1 VISAVFIARPRLAAV
16 ISIVI
21 TLAGALAMLAIPVA
35 QYPNLT
41 PPTVNVAASYPGAS
55 AEEVA
60 ESVGAPLEAEINGVE
75 GMIYMASTS
84 SNTGQYSLDV
94 TFEIGADPD
103 LAQVNVQ
110 NRAQLATPRLPAQV
124 SQQGLSIRTRSP
136 DFLLALAFYAPA
148 GTRDVVFISNYAS
161 INVRDA
167 LARIAGV
174 GEATVLSA
182 LDYSM
187 RIWMNPE
194 RMASLGIAP
203 GDVIAAIE
211 RQNLQASAG
220 QIGAPPAPPGQQVQY
235 TLRAQ
240 GRLRDVDAFE
250 RIIVRTRPDGAI
262 VRIRDIAP
270 VELGARSYAVRAE
283 FNGAPAA
290 MLMVYRAPGANAVET
305 VDAVRAELE
314 RLAAR
319 FPADLAYHV
328 VYDATRYVRA
338 TIVEILL
345 TLALTFAIV
354 VAVTYLFLQDWR
366 AALVPSVTIPV
377 SLIGAFAVLLALGFS
392 ANTITLFA
400 LILAIGLVV
409 DDAIVVVENVQ
420 RIMQDE
426 GLEAAAAARKAM
438 TQVTGPIIATT
449 LVLLAVFVPVALLP
463 GLTGQL
469 YRQFAVTISAAVVIS
484 TVNALTLS
492 PALCATLLRPP
503 GDRRR
508 GPLAYFA
515 RALDASR
522 DRYARIVAWLVRRLR
537 VAFVVVALSIAGT
550 YALFVAI
557 PTTLLP
563 QEDQGAVFVDVQLP
577 EAASLE
583 RTEEVMAQ
591 VREILAATA
600 GVEDVVAVSGFSIL
614 SGTLLANTGLVLA
627 VLEPWEERTAPEE
640 QLDALLA
647 RLRGE
652 LAAIP
657 MAEAAAFAPPAIPG
671 VGSVSGFDFRLQAL
685 EGQSPEELAAALR
698 SLIVA
703 ANQEP
708 AIAAAF
714 STFSADVPQVFV
726 DLDRAKAETLGVSVA
741 EVYRTLQAQLGSFY
755 VNDFN
760 LYDRVYQVRIQ
771 ADGPYRDD
779 VEDVN
784 RLYARSTAGEMVPL
798 RTLISLSTV
807 FGPDVLSRYNQFL
820 AAQIN
825 GEAAPGASSG
835 EAMAA
840 LERLAATTL
849 PAGYGWEWS
858 GLSYQER
865 RTSGQAPLIFALAF
879 VFAYLF
885 LVGST
890 RAGPCRSR

>member
-94 TFEIGADPD
+94 TFEIGTDPD

-240 GRLRDVDAFE
+240 GRLRDVEAFE

-262 VRIRDIAP
+262 VRIRDIAR

-305 VDAVRAELE
+305 VDAVRIELE

-328 VYDATRYVRA
+328 V
-338 TIVEILL
+338 
-345 TLALTFAIV
+345 
-354 VAVTYLFLQDWR
+354 
-366 AALVPSVTIPV
+366 
-377 SLIGAFAVLLALGFS
+377 
-392 ANTITLFA
+392 
-400 LILAIGLVV
+400 
-409 DDAIVVVENVQ
+409 
-420 RIMQDE
+420 
-426 GLEAAAAARKAM
+426 
-438 TQVTGPIIATT
+438 
-449 LVLLAVFVPVALLP
+449 
-463 GLTGQL
+463 
-469 YRQFAVTISAAVVIS
+469 
-484 TVNALTLS
+484 
-492 PALCATLLRPP
+492 
-503 GDRRR
+503 
-508 GPLAYFA
+508 
-515 RALDASR
+515 
-522 DRYARIVAWLVRRLR
+522 
-537 VAFVVVALSIAGT
+537 
-550 YALFVAI
+550 
-557 PTTLLP
+557 
-563 QEDQGAVFVDVQLP
+563 
-577 EAASLE
+577 
-583 RTEEVMAQ
+583 
-591 VREILAATA
+591 
-600 GVEDVVAVSGFSIL
+600 
-614 SGTLLANTGLVLA
+614 
-627 VLEPWEERTAPEE
+627 
-640 QLDALLA
+640 
-647 RLRGE
+647 
-652 LAAIP
+652 
-657 MAEAAAFAPPAIPG
+657 
-671 VGSVSGFDFRLQAL
+671 
-685 EGQSPEELAAALR
+685 
-698 SLIVA
+698 
-703 ANQEP
+703 
-708 AIAAAF
+708 
-714 STFSADVPQVFV
+714 
-726 DLDRAKAETLGVSVA
+726 
-741 EVYRTLQAQLGSFY
+741 
-755 VNDFN
+755 
-760 LYDRVYQVRIQ
+760 
-771 ADGPYRDD
+771 
-779 VEDVN
+779 
-784 RLYARSTAGEMVPL
+784 
-798 RTLISLSTV
+798 
-807 FGPDVLSRYNQFL
+807 
-820 AAQIN
+820 
-825 GEAAPGASSG
+825 
-835 EAMAA
+835 
-840 LERLAATTL
+840 
-849 PAGYGWEWS
+849 
-858 GLSYQER
+858 
-865 RTSGQAPLIFALAF
+865 
-879 VFAYLF
+879 
-885 LVGST
+885 
-890 RAGPCRSR
+890 